1 MSKRRVFVA
10 AALVAPL
17 LLGGCGT
24 SSEKDGADGGKGGE
38 KAPAEKTTRSI
49 THALGTLNVPTAPK
63 SVVALDEVA
72 GLTLVS
78 LGIKPKVVY
87 KASAQPRAQEILEA
101 EGVEV
106 RDVTVGTLPSM
117 EKLTVDGPDLM
128 VGTGA
133 AGPAGVGHKK
143 LTKLAPTVVLPIE
156 GTWREIVA
164 DTAGYFGKEEIG
176 KRQIAAT
183 EALLKK
189 PAEAN
194 KAEKGDQT
202 LSLLGNSF
210 GQNDFTMPPHVPIS
224 TLVSEAGFTRPAFQ
238 QRKVKGY
245 SVPLSSEYLSEQD
258 AELIV
263 IPKGAYYDPAALQKK
278 PTFKELKGKVVIPDA
293 DIWYGMSGFAFYASA
308 HDLNTLASGQG
319 ELASKTTVQ
328 KVWKTYLSET
338 TK

>member
-1 MSKRRVFVA
+1 MRKRRVLVA

-24 SSEKDGADGGKGGE
+24 SSEKDGSDGGSGGE
-38 KAPAEKTTRSI
+38 KAPAGKTTRSV

-101 EGVEV
+101 EGVEL
-106 RDVTVGTLPSM
+106 RDITVGTVPSM
-117 EKLTVDGPDLM
+117 EKLTADGPDLL

-133 AGPAGVGHKK
+133 AGPAGVGYKK
-143 LTKLAPTVVLPIE
+143 LVKLAPTVVLPIE
-156 GTWREIVA
+156 GTWRDIVTE
-164 DTAGYFGKEEIG
+164 TAGYFGQEETG

-189 PAEAN
+189 PAETN
-194 KAEKGDQT
+194 KAAKGDQT

-224 TLVSEAGFTRPAFQ
+224 TLIEEAGFTRPEFQ
-238 QRKVKGY
+238 RREVKGY
-245 SVPLSSEYLSEQD
+245 SVPLSSEFLPEQD

-278 PTFKELKGKVVIPDA
+278 APFKKLTGKVVIPDA
-293 DIWYGMSGFAFYASA
+293 DVWYGMSGFAFYASA
-308 HDLNTLASGQG
+308 NDLNTLASGQG
-319 ELASKTTVQ
+319 ELASRKTVQ
-328 KVWKTYLSET
+328 KVWQTYLSET
-338 TK
+338 RK